1 MMQSVAVSIKMIYD
15 DNITELLFDIFQ
27 ICVTT
32 IYSALIGNHPIIVLR
47 SMSPQEFSIVPSCH
61 LVSRAPVMRPILL
74 SLIVV
79 TDFAFLILSNA
90 ASVDQGAHHM
100 LHTVMVV
107 VYMEAG
113 HVSSIPA
120 PGLLTGRMEGFL
132 VPSLQWRLGRETV
145 LSPAL
150 TFLQTVVLLHVR
162 PAS

>member
-1 MMQSVAVSIKMIYD
+1 MMVTLL
-15 DNITELLFDIFQ
+15 NLFDIFQ

-32 IYSALIGNHPIIVLR
+32 IFSALIGNPPITVLR
-47 SMSPQEFSIVPSCH
+47 NMSLKEFLIVPSCH
-61 LVSRAPVMRPILL
+61 LVIHAPVMRPILL

-79 TDFAFLILSNA
+79 TDSASLILSNA

-120 PGLLTGRMEGFL
+120 PGLLIGKMGGFP
-132 VPSLQWRLGRETV
+132 VHSLPWKLGRKSV
-145 LSPAL
+145 LNPAL
-150 TFLQTVVLLHVR
+150 TFLLTVEVLIARIVL
-162 PAS
+162 

>member
-1 MMQSVAVSIKMIYD
+1 M
-15 DNITELLFDIFQ
+15 
-27 ICVTT
+27 
-32 IYSALIGNHPIIVLR
+32 
-47 SMSPQEFSIVPSCH
+47 
-61 LVSRAPVMRPILL
+61 

-79 TDFAFLILSNA
+79 TDSAFLILSSA

-100 LHTVMVV
+100 LLTVTAVV
-107 VYMEAG
+107 CMEAG

-132 VPSLQWRLGRETV
+132 VPSLLWRLGRETV

>member
-1 MMQSVAVSIKMIYD
+1 M
-15 DNITELLFDIFQ
+15 ITELLFDIFQ

-47 SMSPQEFSIVPSCH
+47 NMSPQEFLIVPSCQ

-79 TDFAFLILSNA
+79 TDSAFLILSSA

-100 LHTVMVV
+100 LHTVMAGVF
-107 VYMEAG
+107 MEAG

-120 PGLLTGRMEGFL
+120 PGLHTGRMEGFL
-132 VPSLQWRLGRETV
+132 VPSLLWRLGRETV

>member
-1 MMQSVAVSIKMIYD
+1 MQSVAVSINMIYD
-15 DNITELLFDIFQ
+15 VNIIELLFDIFQ

-47 SMSPQEFSIVPSCH
+47 NMSPQEFLIVPSCH

-79 TDFAFLILSNA
+79 TDSAFLILSSA

-100 LHTVMVV
+100 LLTVTAVV
-107 VYMEAG
+107 CMEAG

-120 PGLLTGRMEGFL
+120 PGLLTGRMGDFL
-132 VPSLQWRLGRETV
+132 VHSLLWRLGRETA
-145 LSPAL
+145 LNPAL
-150 TFLQTVVLLHVR
+150 TFLLTVVPLHVR

>member
-1 MMQSVAVSIKMIYD
+1 MMQSVAVSIKMIYEK
-15 DNITELLFDIFQ
+15 NITELLFDIFQ

-32 IYSALIGNHPIIVLR
+32 IFSALIGNPPITVLR
-47 SMSPQEFSIVPSCH
+47 NMSLKEFLIVPSCH
-61 LVSRAPVMRPILL
+61 LVIHAPVMRPILL

-120 PGLLTGRMEGFL
+120 PGLLTGKMGDFP
-132 VPSLQWRLGRETV
+132 VHSLLWRLGRKSV
-145 LSPAL
+145 LNPAL
-150 TFLQTVVLLHVR
+150 TFLLTVEVLIVR
-162 PAS
+162 IVL

>member
-1 MMQSVAVSIKMIYD
+1 M
-15 DNITELLFDIFQ
+15 ITELLFDIFQ

-47 SMSPQEFSIVPSCH
+47 NMSPQEFLIVPSCH

-79 TDFAFLILSNA
+79 TDSAFLILSSA

-100 LHTVMVV
+100 LLTVTAVV
-107 VYMEAG
+107 CMEAG

-120 PGLLTGRMEGFL
+120 PGLLTGRMGDFL
-132 VPSLQWRLGRETV
+132 VHNLPWRLGRKSV
-145 LSPAL
+145 LNPAL
-150 TFLQTVVLLHVR
+150 TFLLTMEVLIARIVF
-162 PAS
+162 